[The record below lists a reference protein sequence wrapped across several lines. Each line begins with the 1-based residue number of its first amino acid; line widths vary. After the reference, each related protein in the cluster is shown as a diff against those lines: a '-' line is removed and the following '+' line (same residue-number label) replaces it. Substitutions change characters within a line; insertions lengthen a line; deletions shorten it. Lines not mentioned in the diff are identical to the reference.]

1 MILQGNQVEE
11 GEGESKRIVILGG
24 TFDILHKGHKYIL
37 KEALKISKKIY
48 IGLVVDELLKNKIF
62 YEKIKSFN
70 ERKKA
75 IKNFIKSLDKKAIV
89 KIYSLK
95 DPYGPSIKLK
105 NITDLIVTEET
116 LPRGLMIN
124 KIRERKGLR
133 KLRIHVLSLILAED
147 KRPIRSSRIR
157 GGEINEDGKLLV
169 ERIIIS

>member
-1 MILQGNQVEE
+1 MILLENQVVEEEE
-11 GEGESKRIVILGG
+11 GSKRIVILGG

-48 IGLVVDELLKNKIF
+48 IGLTVDELTKNKIF
-62 YEKIKSFN
+62 YEKIKNFN

-75 IKNFIKSLDKKAIV
+75 ILNFIKILNKKSII
-89 KIYSLK
+89 KIYPLK

-124 KIRERKGLR
+124 KIRKRKGLK
-133 KLRIHVLSLILAED
+133 KLKLHVLPLILAED

-169 ERIIIS
+169 KRIIIS